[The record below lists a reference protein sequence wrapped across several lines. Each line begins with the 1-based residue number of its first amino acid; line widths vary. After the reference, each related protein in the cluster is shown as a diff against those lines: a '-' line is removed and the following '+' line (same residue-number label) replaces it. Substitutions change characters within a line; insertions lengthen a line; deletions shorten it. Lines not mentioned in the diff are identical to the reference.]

1 MVPGVATQHRMGL
14 FKVDLLQGASFPR
27 KRESSDFV
35 LSRHSRERG
44 NPWTLLSLVISRES
58 GKPVTLF

>member
-27 KRESSDFV
+27 KRESSDFRV
-35 LSRHSRERG
+35 RAWCERRRI
-44 NPWTLLSLVISRES
+44 PAFAEMTKYL
-58 GKPVTLF
+58 